1 MRDSRES
8 VSRMVR
14 LEEAEVG
21 EGVYPPSRAKECG
34 SN

>member
-8 VSRMVR
+8 VSCVVR
-14 LEEAEVG
+14 LAEEEVG
-21 EGVYPPSRAKECG
+21 DGVYPPSRAKECG